1 MSVAE
6 ELKDRFIGMYFFV
19 MEGME
24 FRPGFILT
32 DEEYAVAH
40 QFDALHDSVDAIPDH
55 VCIAAEA
62 LVAKTEPLVF
72 ERHLQAAIG
81 AVGRPGYSKNATEF
95 LQSLNYVLA
104 LDHVDLA

>member
-1 MSVAE
+1 MNVAD

-32 DEEYAVAH
+32 DGEYAVAH
-40 QFDALHDSVDAIPDH
+40 RFEALHDSVDAIPEH
-55 VCIAAEA
+55 VRIATEA

-72 ERHLQAAIG
+72 ERHLQAAID
-81 AVGRPGYSKNATEF
+81 AVGGPAYSKNATEF

-104 LDHVDLA
+104 LDHLDSV